1 MADEWNKL
9 GSARQQSWQGT
20 TAQGIPV
27 TGDGG
32 YSAPGGHA
40 LNDRPEEE
48 GDIAMRGAEDL
59 TYRDEPGRASGMRG
73 VDAPGTAPRARG
85 EIAHSEEL
93 HAPQGPV
100 QRGPVQMDEHAESAN
115 RTAYC

>member
-1 MADEWNKL
+1 M
-9 GSARQQSWQGT
+9 
-20 TAQGIPV
+20 

-48 GDIAMRGAEDL
+48 GDFAMGGAEDL
-59 TYRDEPGRASGMRG
+59 TYRDEPERASGMRG
-73 VDAPGTAPRARG
+73 ADDAPSTAPRARG

-93 HAPQGPV
+93 QAPQGPV
-100 QRGPVQMDEHAESAN
+100 QRGPVQMDEHAESAE
-115 RTAYC
+115 RTARGSTTYRCYGERRYERADR